1 MFKVDSRQVRALL
14 LKRGL
19 TIKEF
24 ADRCGLNFITARRL
38 VHDDAEAN
46 IKTIGKVS
54 EAFAVDAENLL
65 LKEE

>member
-1 MFKVDSRQVRALL
+1 MFKVDSKQVRTLL

-19 TIKEF
+19 TIKQF
-24 ADRCGLNFITARRL
+24 ADFCGLNFITARRL

-46 IKTIGKVS
+46 IKTLGKIAA
-54 EAFAVDAENLL
+54 AFAVDAENLL